1 MTSKHPAVIE
11 SLITIIR
18 DQRVIVAVDLAAIY
32 GVPTKALNQA
42 VKRNLDKFP
51 PDFMFQLTAQEADA
65 WRRSRSQ
72 SVTLKRGQ
80 NIKYLPYA
88 FTEHGAIMVANVLK
102 SSHASQMSVYVVRA
116 FVRMRS
122 LLAER
127 HLLARQLAALE
138 KKLTKR
144 LNSHEAAIVNVLRHV
159 LRLLEPPPPPPEL
172 RRRKIGFR
180 SRPTNKP
187 RRTTD

>member
-1 MTSKHPAVIE
+1 MTSKHLTVIE

-18 DQRVIVAVDLAAIY
+18 DQRVIVVVDLAEIY

-51 PDFMFQLTAQEADA
+51 PDFMFQLTAQEADT

-102 SSHASQMSVYVVRA
+102 SSHTAQMSVYVVRA

-127 HLLARQLAALE
+127 HILAKQLANLE

-144 LNSHEAAIVNVLRHV
+144 LNVHEAAIVNVLRHV
-159 LRLLEPPPPPPEL
+159 LRLLEPPPPATEP
-172 RRRKIGFR
+172 RRGKIGFR
-180 SRPTNKP
+180 SRPTRKP
-187 RRTTD
+187 RRTTN